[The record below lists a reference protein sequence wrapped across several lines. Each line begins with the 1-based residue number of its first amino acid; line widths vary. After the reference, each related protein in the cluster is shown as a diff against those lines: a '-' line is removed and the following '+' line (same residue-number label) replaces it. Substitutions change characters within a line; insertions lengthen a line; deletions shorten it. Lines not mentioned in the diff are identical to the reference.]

1 LKISQQLKKKKKTC
15 IVKCERFKIA
25 IFALKFQ
32 VSYIMMFS
40 VSTKIKYSYQS
51 EYVTLKDLRVMLLRI
66 GWVGIPIMSQTPLFM
81 FRKNSNKQINLQ
93 KTKSLSLTIPYR
105 VEKLTPTM
113 WKNFHS
119 LVPTAVPCGKT

>member
-1 LKISQQLKKKKKTC
+1 M
-15 IVKCERFKIA
+15 V
-25 IFALKFQ
+25 
-32 VSYIMMFS
+32 S

-66 GWVGIPIMSQTPLFM
+66 GWVGIPIMSQTPLFT
-81 FRKNSNKQINLQ
+81 FRKNSNKSTYRKL
-93 KTKSLSLTIPYR
+93 KACHSLF
-105 VEKLTPTM
+105 PTV